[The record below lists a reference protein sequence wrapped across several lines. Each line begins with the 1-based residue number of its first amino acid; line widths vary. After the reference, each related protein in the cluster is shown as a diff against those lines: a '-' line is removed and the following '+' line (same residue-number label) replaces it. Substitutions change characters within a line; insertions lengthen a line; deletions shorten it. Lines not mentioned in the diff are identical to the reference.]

1 MRRGVGSRGVKV
13 DRIRPLP
20 SGARQWRR
28 HAVRITA
35 QEYIPFGA
43 WILSWSAL
51 AAALGLTPA
60 IWLMAANGFVQ
71 ASRSLFLMQSF
82 DAISAR
88 LGCAQ
93 ETKAKARRLAFRLDG
108 ATLIGSLTLLVILAI
123 GFRALG
129 LIEMAAMMLIVALG
143 LPARTPLLLALDR
156 CNIGTAWRLGS
167 SLAML
172 AGAGIVLLLG
182 LHWAWAPLALALRE
196 WGGLLGAWLKPAG
209 HPGFAAASLGEL
221 KFSEIAAR
229 TSIAARRRLVYRI
242 GKTALSAIG
251 PVGSLIAR
259 TGRGGGLD
267 GRLATRFPIGRAPIL
282 VLAALS
288 SATVVLVILISRD
301 PPALL
306 VASVAARITAAA
318 FSALIWWP
326 WHDSAGAFREWP
338 NEDL

>member
-1 MRRGVGSRGVKV
+1 MKI
-13 DRIRPLP
+13 DRIGVRRPPP
-20 SGARQWRR
+20 SGAHRWRR
-28 HAVRITA
+28 HAARITA
-35 QEYIPFGA
+35 QEYIPFAA
-43 WILSWSAL
+43 WILSWAAF

-71 ASRSLFLMQSF
+71 ASRSLLLMQSF

-88 LGCAQ
+88 IGCAQ
-93 ETKAKARRLAFRLDG
+93 ETKASARRLAFRLDG
-108 ATLIGSLTLLVILAI
+108 ATLIGSLALLLILAV
-123 GFRALG
+123 GFRAIG
-129 LIEMAAMMLIVALG
+129 LVDPAAMVLIVALG

-167 SLAML
+167 SLVML

-182 LHWAWAPLALALRE
+182 LHWPWAAFALALRE
-196 WGGLLGAWLKPAG
+196 WGGLIGVWLKPRGRPDIA
-209 HPGFAAASLGEL
+209 PARPAEL
-221 KFSEIAAR
+221 KFAEIAAR
-229 TSIAARRRLVYRI
+229 TSMAARRRLVYRI
-242 GKTALSAIG
+242 GKVALSAIG

-267 GRLATRFPIGRAPIL
+267 GRLAARFPAGRAPIL

-288 SATVVLVILISRD
+288 SATVALIILIRRD

-306 VASVAARITAAA
+306 IASVAARIAAAA

-326 WHDSAGAFREWP
+326 WQSGADVRSDWL